1 MFNFTNNQGR
11 VNKEN
16 KICLFTRSAIIKELL
31 QFRVGKGVQ
40 KQAI

>member
-16 KICLFTRSAIIKELL
+16 KICFFIRLSIIKELWESS
-31 QFRVGKGVQ
+31 VGKGVE
-40 KQAI
+40 KS